1 MLWED
6 KIKAWQS
13 DEVTKAFFSDIEQ
26 DIDSLTRT
34 LIATDDIN
42 TMLRLQGMIRSLR
55 GVVDMPEDGIE
66 DSIAKK
72 D

>member
-6 KIKAWQS
+6 KVKAWQS

-26 DIDSLTRT
+26 DIDSLTMT

-66 DSIAKK
+66 DHIAKK
-72 D
+72 E

>member
-6 KIKAWQS
+6 RVKVWQS

-55 GVVDMPEDGIE
+55 GVVDMPEDGIK
-66 DSIAKK
+66 DPIAKK
-72 D
+72 E

>member
-6 KIKAWQS
+6 KVKAWQS

-55 GVVDMPEDGIE
+55 GVVGMPEDGIE

>member
-6 KIKAWQS
+6 KVKAWQS

-55 GVVDMPEDGIE
+55 GVADMPEDGIE
-66 DSIAKK
+66 DSTAKK
-72 D
+72 G